1 MKAQRLR
8 YVVWKEFIQMR
19 RDPLTLAL
27 MLGIP
32 VIQLLVFGYAVRMD
46 VRDLPMAVFD
56 QCRTRSSRELVQK
69 LEATDNFVAK
79 GEARSYADAIRMIDR
94 GEVKAAVVIPE
105 DYARRLKRGIP
116 ATAQMLVDASDPNTS
131 QNAIAAAQ
139 LVGQA
144 ENITLLVQRAGAA
157 VGAASVAAASSG
169 GADSSG
175 RGSASA
181 SVPGIGAVNPNR
193 PPFEMRVRP
202 LYNPALKSAI
212 FIVPGIIGV
221 ILSIT
226 MLIITSISIVRER
239 ETGTLEQLIVTPV
252 TRGEIMLGKILPYAL
267 VGYVQVTAVL
277 LLGRFIFG
285 MPVVG
290 SLLLVYAVTFLFI
303 VANLGL
309 GLFVSTLV
317 RTQTQAMQASYFFVL
332 PNILLSGFMFPR
344 EAMPFPAR
352 EVGLVFPLTYYLQI
366 LRGILLKGA
375 GLEDVLP
382 QTGMLLL
389 LAAIFFSFSVTRFRK
404 QLE

>member
-1 MKAQRLR
+1 MTRRRLGR
-8 YVVWKEFIQMR
+8 VIWKEFIQMR
-19 RDPLTLAL
+19 RDRPTLAL

-56 QCRTRSSRELVQK
+56 QSRTRMSRELVQK
-69 LEATDNFVAK
+69 LEATDNFVAT
-79 GEARSYADAIRMIDR
+79 GVARSYTEAVRMIDR
-94 GEVKAAVVIPE
+94 GEARAAVVIPE
-105 DYARRLKRGIP
+105 DYARRLKRGLP

-144 ENITLLVQRAGAA
+144 ENITLLVARAGAP
-157 VGAASVAAASSG
+157 AAP
-169 GADSSG
+169 DH
-175 RGSASA
+175 
-181 SVPGIGAVNPNR
+181 

-221 ILSIT
+221 IISIT
-226 MLIITSISIVRER
+226 MLIVTSISIVRER
-239 ETGTLEQLIVTPV
+239 EFGTLEQLIVTPV
-252 TRGEIMLGKILPYAL
+252 TRGELMLGKILPYAL

-290 SLLLVYAVTFLFI
+290 SLALVYAVTFLFI

-309 GLFVSTLV
+309 GLFISTLV
-317 RTQTQAMQASYFFVL
+317 RTQSQAMQASYFFVL

-344 EAMPFPAR
+344 EGMPLLAR
-352 EVGLVFPLTYYLQI
+352 EIGLAFPLTYFLQI

-375 GLEDVLP
+375 TLRDVLP

-389 LAAIFFSFSVTRFRK
+389 LAALFFGFSVTRFRK

>member
-1 MKAQRLR
+1 VTRRRLGR
-8 YVVWKEFIQMR
+8 VIWKEFIQMR
-19 RDPLTLAL
+19 RDRPTLAL

-46 VRDLPMAVFD
+46 VRDLPMAVYD
-56 QCRTRSSRELVQK
+56 QSRTRMSRELVQK
-69 LEATDNFVAK
+69 LEATDNFAATGV
-79 GEARSYADAIRMIDR
+79 ARSYTEAVRMIDR
-94 GEVKAAVVIPE
+94 GEARAAVVIPE
-105 DYARRLKRGIP
+105 DYARRLKRGLP

-131 QNAIAAAQ
+131 QNAIAAAL

-144 ENITLLVQRAGAA
+144 ENITLLVARAGTPARP
-157 VGAASVAAASSG
+157 
-169 GADSSG
+169 DH
-175 RGSASA
+175 
-181 SVPGIGAVNPNR
+181 

-239 ETGTLEQLIVTPV
+239 EFGTLEQLIVTPV
-252 TRGEIMLGKILPYAL
+252 TRGELMLGKILPYAL

-290 SLLLVYAVTFLFI
+290 SLALVYAVTFLFI

-309 GLFVSTLV
+309 GLFISTLV
-317 RTQTQAMQASYFFVL
+317 RTQSQAMQASYFFVL

-344 EAMPFPAR
+344 EGMPFLAR
-352 EVGLVFPLTYYLQI
+352 EIGLAFPLTYFLQI

-375 GLEDVLP
+375 TLRDVLP

-389 LAAIFFSFSVTRFRK
+389 LAALFFGFSVTRFRK